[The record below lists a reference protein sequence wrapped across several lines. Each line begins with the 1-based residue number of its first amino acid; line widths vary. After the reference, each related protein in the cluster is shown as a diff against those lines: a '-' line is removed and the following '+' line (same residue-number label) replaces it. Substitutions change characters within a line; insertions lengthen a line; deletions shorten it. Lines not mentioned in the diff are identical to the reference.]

1 MRAATFWAASG
12 ILLAVAATGSGASAL
27 AHENHDAGGE
37 GLLHFSHPLFTES
50 PSPDTKLRVDWF
62 FARLVGEK
70 AGEEDM
76 PEPATLPA
84 DVHSFRLEGEYAF
97 TPSLSLEV
105 DVPVSVRDPVGVI
118 GSASSLDTVDI
129 ALKYANFHF
138 AEHGLLLGGGIEF
151 GLPTGSDAKGI
162 GSDHI
167 IDIEPFLD
175 FGFQRGALEI
185 VGFLSAGLPVN
196 DRPEDGAADA
206 ELGVDLSALYHASS
220 RFALLIELNGEHVY
234 GGEEAGLDV
243 WNLAPGFKI
252 RPWRDLALAFGF
264 GVQIP
269 LGGRKEQKIR
279 TLLSV
284 FYHF

>member
-1 MRAATFWAASG
+1 MRAPTFRAAGVIMLVALVAIPAGPAT
-12 ILLAVAATGSGASAL
+12 
-27 AHENHDAGGE
+27 AHEDHGAGGH
-37 GLLHFSHPLFTES
+37 GFLHFSHPLFTES

-62 FARLVGEK
+62 FARLVGEET
-70 AGEEDM
+70 ADGDALD
-76 PEPATLPA
+76 PAALPA
-84 DVHSFRLEGEYAF
+84 DFHSFRLEGEYAF

-105 DVPVSVRDPVGVI
+105 DLPVSLRDPAGLAGGV
-118 GSASSLDTVDI
+118 SSLDTVDV

-138 AEHGLLLGGGIEF
+138 ADQGLLLGGGIEF

-175 FGFQRGALEI
+175 FGFQRGALEL

-206 ELGVDLSALYHASS
+206 ELGIDLSALYHVSS

-243 WNLAPGFKI
+243 WNLAPGFKV
-252 RPWRDLALAFGF
+252 RPWKELALKIGF

-269 LGGRKEQKIR
+269 VGGRKEQKIR